1 MTKKSVESKENKPK
15 KSKKINE
22 EKSESKS
29 MRKKFLLIIPI
40 IAIIC
45 IAGFL
50 MLTLTPDV
58 VKAQLIIESGSVQ
71 VKHTGSWIEATT
83 GMELY
88 QSDSVRTG
96 YNASASIILFKG
108 SVIRL
113 DSNTEITLKKIIQQD
128 ETSVTIQQDA
138 GRTWNTVKKISGI
151 DNYEVQTPTTV
162 ASVRGTSF
170 DVNVHANGITVVSV
184 IKGMVNVSKTENGTV
199 YTVELNENWSITVDY
214 DEMGQPQP
222 FEPDDWIQDNLLK
235 DDTFKGDLK
244 EILYSKIEPYIDD
257 LKDLYGMTDEE
268 IDVLLDGYINGDF
281 SIPPE
286 TPDIYKK
293 LFELS

>member
-1 MTKKSVESKENKPK
+1 MSNKLEKNKNTPK
-15 KSKKINE
+15 KKI
-22 EKSESKS
+22 KSTS
-29 MRKKFLLIIPI
+29 MNQKILIIILFI
-40 IAIIC
+40 ILISII
-45 IAGFL
+45 GFVWFI
-50 MLTLTPDV
+50 TQTSDV
-58 VKAQLIIESGSVQ
+58 ASAQLVIDNGTVQ
-71 VKHTGSWIEATT
+71 VKHTGSWTEATS

-113 DSNTEITLKKIIQQD
+113 DNNTEITLKKIIQQE

-170 DVNVHANGITVVSV
+170 DVNVNETGSTVVSV
-184 IKGMVNVSKTENGTV
+184 IKGLVNVSKTENGTV
-199 YTVELNENWSITVDY
+199 YTVELNANWSITVDH
-214 DEMGQPQP
+214 DEMGKQQP

-257 LKDLYGMTDEE
+257 LKNLYGMTDEE

-281 SIPPE
+281 SIPSD
-286 TPDIYKK
+286 TPDVYKK

>member
-1 MTKKSVESKENKPK
+1 MVKRSVELKENKSK
-15 KSKKINE
+15 KSKKTNE
-22 EKSESKS
+22 KRSEPKS
-29 MRKKFLLIIPI
+29 MRKKILLILPI

-45 IAGFL
+45 IAGFV

-58 VKAQLIIESGSVQ
+58 VKAQLIIESGTVQ
-71 VKHTGSWIEATT
+71 VKHTGSWTEATS

-113 DSNTEITLKKIIQQD
+113 DNNTEITLKKIIQQE

-138 GRTWNTVKKISGI
+138 GRTWNTVQKISGI

-199 YTVELNENWSITVDY
+199 YIVELNENWSITVDY
-214 DEMGQPQP
+214 DEMGQQQP

-257 LKDLYGMTDEE
+257 LKNLYGMTDEE

-281 SIPPE
+281 SIPPD
-286 TPDIYKK
+286 TPDVYKK

>member
-1 MTKKSVESKENKPK
+1 LPNELEKNKNTPK
-15 KSKKINE
+15 KKR
-22 EKSESKS
+22 KSTS
-29 MRKKFLLIIPI
+29 MRKKILLILPI
-40 IAIIC
+40 MAIIC
-45 IAGFL
+45 IAGFVI
-50 MLTLTPDV
+50 LTLTSDV
-58 VKAQLIIESGSVQ
+58 VKAQLIIESGTVQ
-71 VKHTGSWIEATT
+71 VKHTGSWTEATS

-113 DSNTEITLKKIIQQD
+113 DNNTEITLKKIIQQE

-138 GRTWNTVKKISGI
+138 GRTWNTVQKISGI

-199 YTVELNENWSITVDY
+199 FIVELNENWSITVDH
-214 DEMGQPQP
+214 DEMGQQQP

-257 LKDLYGMTDEE
+257 LKNLYGMTDEE
-268 IDVLLDGYINGDF
+268 IDVLLDGY
-281 SIPPE
+281 PV
-286 TPDIYKK
+286 
-293 LFELS
+293 

>member
-1 MTKKSVESKENKPK
+1 LVKRSVESKENTPK
-15 KSKKINE
+15 KSKTKNE
-22 EKSESKS
+22 KRSEPKS
-29 MRKKFLLIIPI
+29 MGKKILLILPI

-45 IAGFL
+45 IVGFV

-71 VKHTGSWIEATT
+71 VKHTGSWTEATS

-96 YNASASIILFKG
+96 YNSSASIILFKG

-113 DSNTEITLKKIIQQD
+113 DNNTEITLKKIIQQE

-170 DVNVHANGITVVSV
+170 DVNFQNGITVVSV
-184 IKGMVNVSKTENGTV
+184 IKGMVNISKTENGTV

-235 DDTFKGDLK
+235 DDTFRGDLK

-257 LKDLYGMTDEE
+257 LKNLYGMTDQE

-281 SIPPE
+281 PIPPE
-286 TPDIYKK
+286 TPDKYKE
-293 LFELS
+293 LFELP

>member
-1 MTKKSVESKENKPK
+1 LVKRSVELKENKSK
-15 KSKKINE
+15 KSKKTNE
-22 EKSESKS
+22 KRSEPKS
-29 MRKKFLLIIPI
+29 MRKKILLILPI

-45 IAGFL
+45 IAGFV

-58 VKAQLIIESGSVQ
+58 VKAQLIIESGTVQ
-71 VKHTGSWIEATT
+71 VKHTGSWTEATS

-113 DSNTEITLKKIIQQD
+113 DNNTEITLKKIIQQE

-138 GRTWNTVKKISGI
+138 GRTWNTVQKISGI

-199 YTVELNENWSITVDY
+199 YIVELNENWSITVDY
-214 DEMGQPQP
+214 DEMGQQQP

-235 DDTFKGDLK
+235 DDKFKGDLK

-257 LKDLYGMTDEE
+257 LKNLYGMTDEE

-281 SIPPE
+281 SIPSD
-286 TPDIYKK
+286 TPDVYKK

>member
-1 MTKKSVESKENKPK
+1 LPNELEKNKNTPK
-15 KSKKINE
+15 KKR
-22 EKSESKS
+22 KSTS
-29 MRKKFLLIIPI
+29 MRKKILLILPI
-40 IAIIC
+40 MAIIC
-45 IAGFL
+45 IAGFVI
-50 MLTLTPDV
+50 LTLTSDV
-58 VKAQLIIESGSVQ
+58 VKAQLIIESGTVQ
-71 VKHTGSWIEATT
+71 VKHTGSWTEATS

-113 DSNTEITLKKIIQQD
+113 DNNTEITLKKIIQQE

-138 GRTWNTVKKISGI
+138 GRTWNTVQKISGI

-199 YTVELNENWSITVDY
+199 FIVELNENWSITVDH
-214 DEMGQPQP
+214 DEMGQQQP

-257 LKDLYGMTDEE
+257 LKNLYGMTDEE

-281 SIPPE
+281 SIPSD
-286 TPDIYKK
+286 TPDVYKK

>member
-1 MTKKSVESKENKPK
+1 M
-15 KSKKINE
+15 ILFI
-22 EKSESKS
+22 
-29 MRKKFLLIIPI
+29 MIISI
-40 IAIIC
+40 I
-45 IAGFL
+45 GFVWFI
-50 MLTLTPDV
+50 TQTSDV
-58 VKAQLIIESGSVQ
+58 ASAQLVIDYGTVQ
-71 VKHTGSWIEATT
+71 VKHTGSWTEATS

-113 DSNTEITLKKIIQQD
+113 DNNTEITLKKIIQQE

-170 DVNVHANGITVVSV
+170 DVNVNEMGITVVSV
-184 IKGMVNVSKTENGTV
+184 IKGIVNVSKTENGTV
-199 YTVELNENWSITVDY
+199 YSVELNANWSITIDH
-214 DEMGQPQP
+214 DKMGQQQP
-222 FEPDDWIQDNLLK
+222 FEPDDWIQYNLLK

-268 IDVLLDGYINGDF
+268 IAVLLDGYINGDF

>member
-1 MTKKSVESKENKPK
+1 MPNELEKNKNTPK
-15 KSKKINE
+15 KKR
-22 EKSESKS
+22 KSTS
-29 MRKKFLLIIPI
+29 MRKKILLILPI
-40 IAIIC
+40 MAIIC
-45 IAGFL
+45 IAGFVI
-50 MLTLTPDV
+50 LTLTPDV
-58 VKAQLIIESGSVQ
+58 VKAQLIIESGTVQ
-71 VKHTGSWIEATT
+71 VKHTGSWTEATS

-113 DSNTEITLKKIIQQD
+113 DNNTEITLKKIIQQE

-138 GRTWNTVKKISGI
+138 GRTWNTVQKISGI

-199 YTVELNENWSITVDY
+199 FIVELNENWSITVDH
-214 DEMGQPQP
+214 DEMGQQQP

-257 LKDLYGMTDEE
+257 LKNLYGMTDEE

-281 SIPPE
+281 SIPSD
-286 TPDIYKK
+286 TPDVYKK